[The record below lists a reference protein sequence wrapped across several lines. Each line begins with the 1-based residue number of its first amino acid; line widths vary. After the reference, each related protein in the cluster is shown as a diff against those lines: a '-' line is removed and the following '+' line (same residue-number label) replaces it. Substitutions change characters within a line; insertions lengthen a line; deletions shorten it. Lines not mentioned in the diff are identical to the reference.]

1 MNLRTSL
8 HTDTIKH
15 VDLSFYVEVEKGNKV
30 GHVIAKMQTSQRKC
44 ALVMDRGKLIGI
56 FTGHDIARRV
66 IDQPEVADKPIED
79 VMAAAPLTLTPDLK
93 LIEAIQ
99 FMGDKPHR
107 YMPVVDSEGR
117 VLGTLTHYAII
128 KYMSDHFP
136 EEIYNLPPTPAHFA
150 SARDGA

>member
-1 MNLRTSL
+1 
-8 HTDTIKH
+8 

-30 GHVIAKMQTSQRKC
+30 DHVISKMQANQRKC
-44 ALVMDRGKLIGI
+44 ALVMDRGQLMGI
-56 FTGHDIARRV
+56 FTAHDIARRV
-66 IDQPEVADKPIED
+66 IDQPGVANQSIEEIMTSD
-79 VMAAAPLTLTPDLK
+79 PLTLNSDVK

-107 YMPVVDSEGR
+107 YMPVVDAEGR

-136 EEIYNLPPTPAHFA
+136 EEIYNLPPTPDHFA

>member
-1 MNLRTSL
+1 
-8 HTDTIKH
+8 

-30 GHVIAKMQTSQRKC
+30 DHVISKMQANQRKC
-44 ALVMDRGKLIGI
+44 ALVMDRGQLMGI
-56 FTGHDIARRV
+56 FTAHDIARRV
-66 IDQPEVADKPIED
+66 IDQPGVANQSIEEIMTSD
-79 VMAAAPLTLTPDLK
+79 PLTLNSDVK

-107 YMPVVDSEGR
+107 YMPVVDAEGR
-117 VLGTLTHYAII
+117 VLGTITHYAII

-136 EEIYNLPPTPAHFA
+136 EEIYNLPPTPDHFA

>member
-1 MNLRTSL
+1 MNLRHSL
-8 HTDTIKH
+8 HSDTVKH

-30 GHVIAKMQTSQRKC
+30 DHVISKMQANQRKC
-44 ALVMDRGKLIGI
+44 ALVMDRGQLMGI
-56 FTGHDIARRV
+56 FTAHDIARRV
-66 IDQPEVADKPIED
+66 IDQPGVANQSIEEIMTSD
-79 VMAAAPLTLTPDLK
+79 PLTLNSDVK

-107 YMPVVDSEGR
+107 YMPVVDAEGR

-136 EEIYNLPPTPAHFA
+136 EEIYNLPPTPDHFA

>member
-1 MNLRTSL
+1 MNLRHSL
-8 HTDTIKH
+8 YIDTVKH

-30 GHVIAKMQTSQRKC
+30 GHVIDKMQASQRKC
-44 ALVMDRGKLIGI
+44 ALVMDRGELIGI
-56 FTGHDIARRV
+56 FTAHDIARRV
-66 IDQPEVADKPIED
+66 IDQPGVAKQSIEEI
-79 VMAAAPLTLTPDLK
+79 MTANPLTLHSDLK

-99 FMGDKPHR
+99 FMSDKPHR
-107 YMPVVDSEGR
+107 YMPVVDTEGR

-136 EEIYNLPPTPAHFA
+136 EEIYNLPPTPDHFA

>member
-8 HTDTIKH
+8 YTDTVKH
-15 VDLSFYVEVEKGNKV
+15 VDLSFYVEVEKGNTV
-30 GHVIAKMQTSQRKC
+30 GHVITKMQTSQRKC
-44 ALVMDRGKLIGI
+44 ALVMDQKTLIGI

-66 IDQPEVADKPIED
+66 IDQPDVLDLTIEAMMTAD
-79 VMAAAPLTLTPDLK
+79 PLTLASDLK

-99 FMGDKPHR
+99 FMSNKPHR

-136 EEIYNLPPTPAHFA
+136 EEIYNLPPTPEHFA

>member
-1 MNLRTSL
+1 MNLRHSL
-8 HTDTIKH
+8 HSDTVKH

-30 GHVIAKMQTSQRKC
+30 DHVISKMQANQRKC
-44 ALVMDRGKLIGI
+44 ALVMDRGQLMGI
-56 FTGHDIARRV
+56 FTAHDIARRV
-66 IDQPEVADKPIED
+66 IDQPGVANQSIEEIMTSD
-79 VMAAAPLTLTPDLK
+79 PLTLNSDVK

-107 YMPVVDSEGR
+107 YMPVVDAEGR

-128 KYMSDHFP
+128 KYMSDYFP
-136 EEIYNLPPTPAHFA
+136 EEIYNLPPTPDHFA

>member
-1 MNLRTSL
+1 VNLRTSL
-8 HTDTIKH
+8 YTDTVKH
-15 VDLSFYVEVEKGNKV
+15 VDLSFYVEVEKGNTV
-30 GHVIAKMQTSQRKC
+30 GHVITKMQTSQRKC
-44 ALVMDRGKLIGI
+44 ALVMDQKTLIGI

-66 IDQPEVADKPIED
+66 IDQPDVLDLTIEAMMTAD
-79 VMAAAPLTLTPDLK
+79 PLTLASDLK

-99 FMGDKPHR
+99 FMSNKPHR

-136 EEIYNLPPTPAHFA
+136 EEIYNLPPTPEHFA